1 MSGRLVGEV
10 VEWLRTPA
18 AAGLTAAERVVLLV
32 IAERA
37 NETTRE
43 MWRHKVDEVSLS
55 ERIREALGGVDK
67 TNLSKVFK
75 KLASR
80 GLEVRIP
87 VSTAT
92 NGRVVYSCRGRS
104 TRFHVPPL
112 PASVQLPERVASGQT
127 KDPVDNPA
135 SDAPDGPAEPPE
147 WDAQEQTKEPK
158 GMRSGKPKSPN
169 GLPTGVPYPSKES
182 PSTTDP
188 STPVVPAVLAEVED
202 VRPDTATPPAK
213 TSHHMG
219 WDPAYK
225 EARTILGCLP
235 DLGGTYMAA
244 ARDALGQ
251 QTPLAELVIYAGR
264 LAKEAS

>member
-18 AAGLTAAERVVLLV
+18 AADLTAAERLVLLV

-37 NETTRE
+37 NEATRE
-43 MWRHKVDEVSLS
+43 MWRHKVDGVSLS
-55 ERIREALGGVDK
+55 ERIREATGMDK

-87 VSTAT
+87 VSVAA
-92 NGRVVYSCRGRS
+92 NGRVVYSCRGRT
-104 TRFHVPPL
+104 TRFHVPTL

-135 SDAPDGPAEPPE
+135 SDAPGEPEEPSE
-147 WDAQEQTKEPK
+147 WVAQEQSKEPK
-158 GMRSGKPKSPN
+158 GTPRGNPKSPN
-169 GLPTGVPYPSKES
+169 GLPRGVPYPSKDV

-188 STPVVPAVLAEVED
+188 SSVVPEVRAEVED
-202 VRPDTATPPAK
+202 AQPAAVTPPAGK
-213 TSHHMG
+213 LNLG
-219 WDPAYK
+219 YDPDYR
-225 EARTILGCLP
+225 EARAVLSRLP

-244 ARDALGQ
+244 ARDALGD
-251 QTPLAELVIYAGR
+251 QTPLAELVIYAGQ
-264 LAKEAS
+264 LAKKEAS